1 MAPVVAL
8 FVVLA
13 LVVALTA
20 WTLRRRDR
28 RDVDPGAVAG
38 AAAAADAERLHKPL
52 LPPTPPGIGTGV

>member
-1 MAPVVAL
+1 MEPVVAL

-20 WTLRRRDR
+20 RVLRRRDR
-28 RDVDPGAVAG
+28 RDVDPG

-52 LPPTPPGIGTGV
+52 LPPTAPGIGTGV